1 MLKVHGNLCCILIW
15 WFSMTVLYDDH
26 HWHCLMTTGC
36 LVRRCEWIFWLNS
49 GYRTHNVLFL
59 SLRLDLIQTL
69 PSDFLIGLRSCCNP
83 DWLNISADIEFNS
96 VKTNC
101 DRFPQTGREVFC
113 CFRVLQIKG
122 QFWHR
127 LSQIFSKKCDIS
139 RKCVRG
145 FETNKRIIGIVKIVL
160 VFSSDQSR
168 PI

>member
-1 MLKVHGNLCCILIW
+1 MLKVHGKVCCILIW
-15 WFSMTVLYDDH
+15 WLSMTVY
-26 HWHCLMTTGC
+26 LMIIIDIDRMLGKR
-36 LVRRCEWIFWLNS
+36 LWVNFGPNS
-49 GYRTHNVLFL
+49 GYGTHNVLFL

-69 PSDFLIGLRSCCNP
+69 PSDFLIGLRSCCSP

-160 VFSSDQSR
+160 VFSPDQSR

>member
-1 MLKVHGNLCCILIW
+1 MRKCAVFWYGSYQWQCIW
-15 WFSMTVLYDDH
+15 WSS
-26 HWHCLMTTGC
+26 
-36 LVRRCEWIFWLNS
+36 LVRQCEWILGW
-49 GYRTHNVLFL
+49 THNWISNSQRPLL

-69 PSDFLIGLRSCCNP
+69 PSDFLIGLRSCCSP

-145 FETNKRIIGIVKIVL
+145 FETNKRIIGIAKIVL
-160 VFSSDQSR
+160 VFSPDQSR